1 MSWQQLKLQIHPD
14 HLDFI
19 ESQLLAAGAV
29 SLTYLD
35 AQDQPIF
42 QTELGSTPLWDDLV
56 LCALFEQDAQLTPLL
71 DWLQSNEAI
80 VNRSALAV
88 EVIEDQAWERSW
100 MDSFQAMQF
109 GDSLWICPSW
119 QEPPDPHA
127 TNIMLDPGLAFG
139 SGSHATTSL
148 CLQWLA
154 ENNIADQRVVDYG
167 CGSGILAIAAALLD
181 AKTIDAVDNDPQ
193 AVAATKDNCSRNGL
207 AVDRVA
213 SLLPDQFD
221 ALQKQGCV
229 DILIANILAEPL
241 HSLAPLFASL
251 LRPGG
256 DLVLS
261 GLLAEQAAAVVS
273 RYSEWFAMGEP
284 VQQEDWIRISGTRR

>member
-100 MDSFQAMQF
+100 MDSFQAMQ
-109 GDSLWICPSW
+109 C
-119 QEPPDPHA
+119 
-127 TNIMLDPGLAFG
+127 T
-139 SGSHATTSL
+139 
-148 CLQWLA
+148 
-154 ENNIADQRVVDYG
+154 
-167 CGSGILAIAAALLD
+167 
-181 AKTIDAVDNDPQ
+181 
-193 AVAATKDNCSRNGL
+193 
-207 AVDRVA
+207 
-213 SLLPDQFD
+213 
-221 ALQKQGCV
+221 
-229 DILIANILAEPL
+229 
-241 HSLAPLFASL
+241 
-251 LRPGG
+251 
-256 DLVLS
+256 
-261 GLLAEQAAAVVS
+261 
-273 RYSEWFAMGEP
+273 
-284 VQQEDWIRISGTRR
+284 